1 MKTVGLSSNISLA
14 RTLMLTVISVSI
26 LEDLRKLDNEICIG
40 SGYWTSERYPSSD
53 SNRRAIM
60 AAPIRLRFDAERYRS
75 TGMVELLRYL
85 GIESLPDLTLK
96 IPAVK
101 SVVLHSIL
109 KPATRDSQKLSGFGL
124 VAAGLC

>member
-1 MKTVGLSSNISLA
+1 MFTV
-14 RTLMLTVISVSI
+14 VSVSI
-26 LEDLRKLDNEICIG
+26 LGDLRKLDNEICIG

-60 AAPIRLRFDAERYRS
+60 AAPIRLRFDHVERYRS
-75 TGMVELLRYL
+75 TGMVELVRYL

-101 SVVLHSIL
+101 SVVLHSVL
-109 KPATRDSQKLSGFGL
+109 KPA
-124 VAAGLC
+124 A

>member
-1 MKTVGLSSNISLA
+1 MFTVVSI
-14 RTLMLTVISVSI
+14 SI
-26 LEDLRKLDNEICIG
+26 LEGLRKLDNEICIG

-53 SNRRAIM
+53 SNRWAIM
-60 AAPIRLRFDAERYRS
+60 AAPIRLRFDYVERYRS
-75 TGMVELLRYL
+75 TGMIELLKYL

-96 IPAVK
+96 IPTVK

-109 KPATRDSQKLSGFGL
+109 KPATRDSQKLSSFGL